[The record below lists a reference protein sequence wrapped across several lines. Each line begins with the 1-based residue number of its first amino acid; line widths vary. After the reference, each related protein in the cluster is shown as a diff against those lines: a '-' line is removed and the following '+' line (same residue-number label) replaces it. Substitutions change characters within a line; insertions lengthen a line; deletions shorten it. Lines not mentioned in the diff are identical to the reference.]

1 MVGNDWSSES
11 LSINI
16 PKDLFPSLDAKVII
30 FLTFSVI
37 SGSCNLVSVTPE
49 VLSST
54 SHHSSLPKIIVS
66 LSSLRNSNFSYRIS

>member
-16 PKDLFPSLDAKVII
+16 PKGLFPSLDAKVII

-49 VLSST
+49 VIST
-54 SHHSSLPKIIVS
+54 SHHSSLLLS
-66 LSSLRNSNFSYRIS
+66 LQSVTTDNCW